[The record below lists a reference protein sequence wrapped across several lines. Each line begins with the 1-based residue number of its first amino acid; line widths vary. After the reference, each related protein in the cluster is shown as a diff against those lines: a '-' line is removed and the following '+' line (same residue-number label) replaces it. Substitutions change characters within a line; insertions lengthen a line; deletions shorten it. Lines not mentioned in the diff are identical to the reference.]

1 MTADQ
6 PVEVFI
12 SYSLGDENLLKE
24 LLLHLAVLKREGAI
38 SIWYDRLVTPGNEW
52 VEEIDERF
60 NQAQII
66 ILLISPSYL
75 ASDYCYDIEM
85 PKALERHISN
95 TARLIPVIL
104 RSSDW
109 MQTPFSKL
117 QVLPENGKP
126 LTSWDNR
133 DEGFTD
139 IVKGIKKV
147 VSSIHDGGINDS
159 FNSKVQTFSYQKE
172 IILRKFELT
181 ASKKPRVFISYSRE
195 DIMMRDKLMIYLAPL
210 IKNEEITVWSDQ
222 MLLPG
227 EPFRQRIDYELNESN
242 IILVLLSPA
251 YLSSGGYREIEFQMA
266 LDNHM
271 SGKAIIIPI
280 RLNSV
285 ILPDQ
290 SPLNEMLSLPRDG
303 KPISMW
309 VDSEEAWSDVVRGIR
324 NVIRN
329 SYEVVPGLPPIGSS
343 NIEEESFENYQIG
356 DIFRT
361 AGTPE
366 FNYEK
371 PSEYESFKIEL
382 QTLGKGLA
390 IEGPSGIGKTST
402 MNEALKSIQLLLPIT
417 WSWISAVQVDACEL
431 IDRAFSNGFNG
442 YLIIDDFHHLPDK
455 YKDDVARNIKVQSEK
470 SYPNSKI
477 IVIGINRVGHMLM
490 EGFPELA
497 GRVGIIRMDKQSDEK
512 IQSMIQKGEKAANI
526 LFRFRSQI
534 VEISNGSFFT
544 AQHLCLYL
552 ARKANVATTQDRFKS
567 IDYGPTDVISEVLG
581 QFEFKYRQPLNIL
594 ASIDTK
600 SSLKGAGLVLL
611 WLLQREGVGY
621 VLISEVRKQYPQ
633 LDQSFDRLVE
643 TDLKTCFNENECLN
657 HLFFY
662 DFRSGNLVI
671 EDPQLTFYL
680 RNIPWIE
687 FARHAGHEITI
698 SDNNQII
705 FKNSSAT
712 AYNSIN
718 SILRKIIMIP
728 PSDNENNWRTSLIK
742 LFRENPWISLI
753 PAALVVLIVFS
764 VASGKV
770 KIPGYIEPPT
780 KPESDKKITVN
791 LLCAWKSQ
799 GQLTKPIESAVVTA
813 TSMMTGNS
821 INVLGKG
828 VDSDGRISFQ
838 MEKTD
843 LVAITIRHP
852 EIRDSQIQIPNI
864 KITES
869 DQDLEKLKYAI
880 SRTNCYFD
888 AKDKTQKK

>member
-390 IEGPSGIGKTST
+390 IE
-402 MNEALKSIQLLLPIT
+402 N
-417 WSWISAVQVDACEL
+417 
-431 IDRAFSNGFNG
+431 F
-442 YLIIDDFHHLPDK
+442 
-455 YKDDVARNIKVQSEK
+455 
-470 SYPNSKI
+470 
-477 IVIGINRVGHMLM
+477 
-490 EGFPELA
+490 
-497 GRVGIIRMDKQSDEK
+497 
-512 IQSMIQKGEKAANI
+512 
-526 LFRFRSQI
+526 
-534 VEISNGSFFT
+534 
-544 AQHLCLYL
+544 
-552 ARKANVATTQDRFKS
+552 
-567 IDYGPTDVISEVLG
+567 
-581 QFEFKYRQPLNIL
+581 
-594 ASIDTK
+594 
-600 SSLKGAGLVLL
+600 
-611 WLLQREGVGY
+611 
-621 VLISEVRKQYPQ
+621 
-633 LDQSFDRLVE
+633 
-643 TDLKTCFNENECLN
+643 
-657 HLFFY
+657 
-662 DFRSGNLVI
+662 
-671 EDPQLTFYL
+671 
-680 RNIPWIE
+680 
-687 FARHAGHEITI
+687 
-698 SDNNQII
+698 
-705 FKNSSAT
+705 
-712 AYNSIN
+712 
-718 SILRKIIMIP
+718 
-728 PSDNENNWRTSLIK
+728 DNE
-742 LFRENPWISLI
+742 
-753 PAALVVLIVFS
+753 
-764 VASGKV
+764 
-770 KIPGYIEPPT
+770 
-780 KPESDKKITVN
+780 
-791 LLCAWKSQ
+791 
-799 GQLTKPIESAVVTA
+799 
-813 TSMMTGNS
+813 
-821 INVLGKG
+821 
-828 VDSDGRISFQ
+828 
-838 MEKTD
+838 
-843 LVAITIRHP
+843 
-852 EIRDSQIQIPNI
+852 
-864 KITES
+864 
-869 DQDLEKLKYAI
+869 
-880 SRTNCYFD
+880 
-888 AKDKTQKK
+888 